1 MPTYQTPG
9 VYVEEVESGSKP
21 IEAGS
26 TNTAGFLG
34 VAEKGPVNEAVLV
47 TNWTQ
52 YTKIF
57 GGMHRGGWLAH
68 GVYQFFQNGGTRC
81 FINNLAPSAF
91 ASASAASISGAAGE
105 GEASGAGAEAGT
117 GAESGGGAGAAGARE
132 DRVEEQEEP
141 VGIENPPGIAKLI
154 IGKDEGAGKKTG
166 LCLFDT
172 IADIALVAAPG
183 VTDPAAQDAILSHCE
198 RNRFRFAVLD
208 SPEDLEKG
216 IDTMPVPRDS
226 IMGAYY
232 FPWISMYDTV
242 LDSKVFAP
250 PSGGICG
257 VYSRVDSVRGV
268 HKAPANEI
276 FRTALGLRY
285 SLTDAEQELLNP
297 KGINCIREFPGR
309 GIRVWGARTISS
321 NPEWRYVNVRR
332 LFCMVEQAIQ
342 NGTNWVVFEPNT
354 RDLWKK
360 ITRNLTAFLLN
371 TWKSGALFGDTPEE
385 AFYVRCDDELN
396 PPESIDAGYVVVE
409 VGLAPAKP
417 AEFVVFRVSQKT
429 LETE

>member
-21 IEAGS
+21 IEAGA
-26 TNTAGFLG
+26 TNIVGFLG

-57 GGMHRGGWLAH
+57 GGFHTNGWLAH
-68 GVYQFFQNGGTRC
+68 GVYQFFQNGGTKC
-81 FINNLAPSAF
+81 YINNLASAPEI
-91 ASASAASISGAAGE
+91 SEEEKAAISGKK
-105 GEASGAGAEAGT
+105 
-117 GAESGGGAGAAGARE
+117 
-132 DRVEEQEEP
+132 EP
-141 VGIENPPGIAKLI
+141 VKIENPSDIAKLI
-154 IGKDEGAGKKTG
+154 IGTDEGVGKKTG
-166 LCLFDT
+166 LPLFDT
-172 IADIALVAAPG
+172 VSDIALVAAPG
-183 VTDPAAQDAILSHCE
+183 VTDPAAQDAILTHCE
-198 RNRFRFAVLD
+198 KNRFRFAVLD
-208 SPEDLEKG
+208 SPEILEKG
-216 IDTMPVPRDS
+216 IDTMPMPRDS

-232 FPWISMYDTV
+232 FPWISMYDTAADQNV
-242 LDSKVFAP
+242 YAP
-250 PSGGICG
+250 PSGGMCG
-257 VYSRVDSVRGV
+257 IYSRVDATRGV

-276 FRTALGLRY
+276 FRTALGLKY
-285 SLTDAEQELLNP
+285 NLTDAEQELLNP

-309 GIRVWGARTISS
+309 GIRAWGARTISS
-321 NPEWRYVNVRR
+321 NPEWRYINVRR

-360 ITRNLTAFLLN
+360 ITRNLTSFLLN
-371 TWKSGALFGDTPEE
+371 TWKSGALFGDSPEE

-396 PPESIDAGYVVVE
+396 PPESIDGGYVVVE
-409 VGLAPAKP
+409 IGLAPAKP

-429 LETE
+429 LENE

>member
-21 IEAGS
+21 IEAGA
-26 TNTAGFLG
+26 TNIVGFLG
-34 VAEKGPVNEAVLV
+34 IAEKGPVNEAVLV

-52 YTKIF
+52 YTKLF
-57 GGMHRGGWLAH
+57 GGLHTGGWLAH
-68 GVYQFFQNGGTRC
+68 GVYQFFQNGGTKAY
-81 FINNLAPSAF
+81 INNLAAPPEVKDAKSKGDGKAD
-91 ASASAASISGAAGE
+91 AK
-105 GEASGAGAEAGT
+105 AEA
-117 GAESGGGAGAAGARE
+117 
-132 DRVEEQEEP
+132 EEKKP
-141 VGIENPPGIAKLI
+141 VQIQNPADIAKLI
-154 IGKDEGAGKKTG
+154 IGIDEGVGKKTG
-166 LCLFDT
+166 LYLFDT
-172 IADIALVAAPG
+172 VPDIALIAAPG
-183 VTDPAAQDAILSHCE
+183 VTEPAAQDAILTHCE
-198 RNRFRFAVLD
+198 KNRFRFAVLD
-208 SPEDLEKG
+208 SPETLEKG
-216 IDTMPVPRDS
+216 IDTMPMPRDS
-226 IMGAYY
+226 MMGAYY
-232 FPWISMYDTV
+232 FPWIKMYDTAADQDV
-242 LDSKVFAP
+242 YAP
-250 PSGGICG
+250 PSGGMCG
-257 VYSRVDSVRGV
+257 IYSRVDGTRGV

-276 FRTALGLRY
+276 FRTALGLKY
-285 SLTDAEQELLNP
+285 NLTDAEQELLNP

-309 GIRVWGARTISS
+309 GIRAWGARTISS

-360 ITRNLTAFLLN
+360 ITRNLTSFLLN

-409 VGLAPAKP
+409 LGLAPAKP

-429 LETE
+429 LGDE